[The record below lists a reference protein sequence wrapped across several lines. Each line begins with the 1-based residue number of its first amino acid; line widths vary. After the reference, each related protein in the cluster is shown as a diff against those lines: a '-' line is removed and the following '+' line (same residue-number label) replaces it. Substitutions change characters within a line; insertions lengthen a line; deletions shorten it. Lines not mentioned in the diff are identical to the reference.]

1 MLSNTYAELVI
12 KQRVKSKTQRKQST
26 IQKMNFTMKKTFIS
40 EQAKEFRTK
49 YRIKNL
55 TDRTK
60 RSYQKNL
67 IVEEFKE
74 FLEAEGFLFMHGKNH
89 QEEALK
95 ELADLVY
102 VCYQYAENMG
112 WFLDEALDRV
122 HKSNMS
128 KLDDDG
134 NPVYREDG
142 KVLKGPNYK
151 PPTLEDL
158 F

>member
-1 MLSNTYAELVI
+1 M
-12 KQRVKSKTQRKQST
+12 KTS
-26 IQKMNFTMKKTFIS
+26 FLS
-40 EQAKEFRTK
+40 EQAKEFRKK
-49 YRIKNL
+49 YNL
-55 TDRTK
+55 KSSADRAT
-60 RSYQKNL
+60 RSVHQKI

-74 FLEAEGFLFMHGKNH
+74 FLEAEGMLFMHGRNH

-112 WFLDEALDRV
+112 WFLDEALNRV
-122 HKSNMS
+122 HESNMS
-128 KLDDDG
+128 KLDEDG
-134 NPVYREDG
+134 NPIYREDG
-142 KVLKGPNYK
+142 KVLKGPNYQ

>member
-1 MLSNTYAELVI
+1 
-12 KQRVKSKTQRKQST
+12 
-26 IQKMNFTMKKTFIS
+26 MKKTFIT
-40 EQAKEFRTK
+40 EQAKEFRTRYQLANK
-49 YRIKNL
+49 
-55 TDRTK
+55 TDRTQ

-89 QEEALK
+89 QEHALK

-112 WFLDEALDRV
+112 WFLDEALHRV
-122 HKSNMS
+122 HQSNLS
-128 KLDDDG
+128 KLGEDG
-134 NPVYREDG
+134 EPIYREDG
-142 KVLKGPNYK
+142 KVLKGPHYA
-151 PPTLEDL
+151 PPNLEDL

>member
-1 MLSNTYAELVI
+1 
-12 KQRVKSKTQRKQST
+12 
-26 IQKMNFTMKKTFIS
+26 MKKTFIS
-40 EQAKEFRTK
+40 EQAKEFRTR
-49 YRIKNL
+49 YQLKNS
-55 TDRTK
+55 TDRPTT
-60 RSYQKNL
+60 SYQKNL

-74 FLEAEGFLFMHGKNH
+74 FLEADGFLFRHGRNV
-89 QEEALK
+89 QEECLK

-102 VCYQYAENMG
+102 VCYQYAANMG

-128 KLDDDG
+128 KLGEDG
-134 NPVYREDG
+134 EPIYREDG

-151 PPTLEDL
+151 VPDLSDL

>member
-1 MLSNTYAELVI
+1 MS
-12 KQRVKSKTQRKQST
+12 
-26 IQKMNFTMKKTFIS
+26 KTFIS
-40 EQAKEFRTK
+40 EQAKEFRTR
-49 YRIKNL
+49 YNL
-55 TDRTK
+55 QNSRNLTK

-74 FLEAEGFLFMHGKNH
+74 FLEAEGMLFRENIVF
-89 QEEALK
+89 ESEALK

-112 WFLDEALDRV
+112 WLLDEALDRV

-128 KLDDDG
+128 KLDTEG
-134 NPVYREDG
+134 KPIYREDG

-151 PPTLEDL
+151 PPTLTAL
-158 F
+158 V

>member
-1 MLSNTYAELVI
+1 
-12 KQRVKSKTQRKQST
+12 
-26 IQKMNFTMKKTFIS
+26 MKRTFIS

-49 YRIKNL
+49 YNL
-55 TDRTK
+55 KSSRSKDK

-74 FLEAEGFLFMHGKNH
+74 FLEAEGMLFRKNDTI
-89 QEEALK
+89 ESEALK

-128 KLDDDG
+128 KLGEDG
-134 NPVYREDG
+134 KPIYREDG
-142 KVLKGPNYK
+142 KVLKGPHYK
-151 PPTLEDL
+151 PPNLTDL
-158 F
+158 I